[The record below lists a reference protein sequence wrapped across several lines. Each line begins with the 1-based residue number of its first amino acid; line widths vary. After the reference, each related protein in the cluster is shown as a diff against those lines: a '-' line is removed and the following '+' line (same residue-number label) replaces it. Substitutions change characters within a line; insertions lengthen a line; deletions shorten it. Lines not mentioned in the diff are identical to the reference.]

1 MSVTSRWRGTAT
13 RGGKWSRKSDREGF
27 MKQTDKRKRE
37 RGKIDPRYT
46 RRCEKSA
53 IASLSEVTTKH

>member
-46 RRCEKSA
+46 RRC
-53 IASLSEVTTKH
+53 